1 MTGSEKNETTVLSV
15 FSVARLSFLTI
26 EATHPCPPPNVRRLA
41 LALPEAVDASK
52 GEQLVFEVEGRGFA
66 WSYYARDAPKQ
77 PRVLHPE
84 VLAIRCELPRKELL
98 IEAAP
103 DRFFDDD
110 HYRGFPAVL
119 VRLAAVDEAELAA
132 VLEGGWRL
140 RASKRLGGVAGK
152 PRKR

>member
-1 MTGSEKNETTVLSV
+1 MPT
-15 FSVARLSFLTI
+15 ADI
-26 EATHPCPPPNVRRLA
+26 VRRLA
-41 LALPEAVDASK
+41 LALPEATDASQ

-66 WSYYARDAPKQ
+66 WSYLARDIPKK

-84 VLAIRCELPRKELL
+84 VLAVRCELPRKELL

-103 DRFFDDD
+103 QVFFDDD

-119 VRLAAVDEAELAA
+119 VRLEAVDEADLAA
-132 VLEGGWRL
+132 LLQEGWRL
-140 RASKRLGGVAGK
+140 RASKRLGGVAGP

>member
-1 MTGSEKNETTVLSV
+1 MPTADT
-15 FSVARLSFLTI
+15 
-26 EATHPCPPPNVRRLA
+26 VRRLA

-66 WSYYARDAPKQ
+66 WSYYARDIPKK

-84 VLAIRCELPRKELL
+84 VLAVRCELPRKELL

-119 VRLAAVDEAELAA
+119 VRLAAVDEAELSSLLA
-132 VLEGGWRL
+132 GG
-140 RASKRLGGVAGK
+140 
-152 PRKR
+152 